1 MGVREG
7 VQPPRPGRTDLYKLS
22 VLAASAKSACCHRG
36 QALPAVTAQG
46 DFHHWLSLFNRF
58 DEILEATLK
67 DRRDVSLDGMPEAH
81 EAPFPSRSVLSILR
95 VSTTILENCSN
106 KHLYQSH
113 EVTSYTC
120 TL

>member
-1 MGVREG
+1 MFIGTKRFF
-7 VQPPRPGRTDLYKLS
+7 LS
-22 VLAASAKSACCHRG
+22 L
-36 QALPAVTAQG
+36 LQG

-67 DRRDVSLDGMPEAH
+67 DRKDVSLDGMPEPH
-81 EAPFPSRSVLSILR
+81 EAPFPWRSVLSILR

-113 EVTSYTC
+113 EVVPYAC
-120 TL
+120 ILQLPVCLHFPPEEKRGFIG

>member
-1 MGVREG
+1 M
-7 VQPPRPGRTDLYKLS
+7 
-22 VLAASAKSACCHRG
+22 
-36 QALPAVTAQG
+36 
-46 DFHHWLSLFNRF
+46 
-58 DEILEATLK
+58 
-67 DRRDVSLDGMPEAH
+67 SLDGMPEAH